1 MQIWLTNT
9 AIWYSAFQGA
19 ELIPHDNLNGTVHYH
34 RTRLMNEGE
43 AKCQNLDVPVSRE
56 SLLFIGILGKFF
68 RNWCWSLCCWKL
80 PATFWK
86 YIKWWFIIRKDEG
99 RIPAPRLVILMLVT
113 NHFPSDPQAHALPPN
128 PGLIGHTLQLPSS
141 DVGRR
146 RTHLACFLQPFS
158 KVDPM
163 NTVQQTRTLLAA
175 VMGTAHIWSNT
186 DFCTMVKKYTWGL
199 FLHSSAQEKITVNW
213 MKLFLW

>member
-1 MQIWLTNT
+1 
-9 AIWYSAFQGA
+9 
-19 ELIPHDNLNGTVHYH
+19 
-34 RTRLMNEGE
+34 
-43 AKCQNLDVPVSRE
+43 
-56 SLLFIGILGKFF
+56 
-68 RNWCWSLCCWKL
+68 
-80 PATFWK
+80 
-86 YIKWWFIIRKDEG
+86 
-99 RIPAPRLVILMLVT
+99 MLVT

-186 DFCTMVKKYTWGL
+186 DG
-199 FLHSSAQEKITVNW
+199 FLAGQ
-213 MKLFLW
+213 